1 MSQQEEKLAEM
12 GRRLAA
18 INGGGTKRMAENLKD
33 ERKVKKGKFG
43 IPH

>member
-18 INGGGTKRMAENLKD
+18 INGGGTKRTENLKD